1 MSLLSKLLA
10 LLVVGYGLYGVVMV
24 AIHKRYI
31 YPFDQTVFDHPAFTP
46 VEIAAPGA
54 APLPAFVAEG
64 GPDAP
69 VIVYFM
75 GNGGSLD
82 LFRSILDY
90 HLGQGASV
98 VAMSYRGGGGTAGPT
113 SEAQLKT
120 DALALMDAL
129 PGLGF
134 ANPPLVHGYSLGSGL
149 AVHVAARREVR
160 AVLLSAPYDRLCTLL
175 AQASYLP
182 ACWLPGVEKWRSAD
196 DLDGVDAQVTIL
208 HGDLD
213 ALIPPERSE
222 ALRGAMERAGIKV
235 TRAEIAGANHV
246 DLMAIPDNVTA
257 LDAFW
262 ADHL

>member
-1 MSLLSKLLA
+1 MSLLGKLLV
-10 LLVVGYGLYGVVMV
+10 LLVLGYGVYGVVMV

-46 VEIAAPGA
+46 VEIAVAGA
-54 APLPAFVAEG
+54 SPLPAYVAKG
-64 GPDAP
+64 APDAP

-98 VAMSYRGGGGTAGPT
+98 VAMSYRGGGGTPGPT
-113 SEAQLKT
+113 SEAQLKK

-134 ANPPLVHGYSLGSGL
+134 EDPPLVHGYSLGTGV
-149 AVHVAARREVR
+149 AVHVAARREVA

-196 DLDGVDAQVTIL
+196 DLGGINAPVTIL

-213 ALIPPERSE
+213 ALIPQVRSE
-222 ALRGAMERAGIKV
+222 GLKEAMEGAGIEV
-235 TRAEIAGANHV
+235 MRAVIAGANHV
-246 DLMAIPDNVTA
+246 DLMAFSDYLAA

>member
-1 MSLLSKLLA
+1 MSLLGKLLV
-10 LLVVGYGLYGVVMV
+10 LLIVGYGLYGAVMV

-31 YPFDQTVFDHPAFTP
+31 YPFDQTVFNHPDFTAVEIP
-46 VEIAAPGA
+46 VEGA
-54 APLPAFVAEG
+54 APLPAYVAEG
-64 GPDAP
+64 PPDAP

-98 VAMSYRGGGGTAGPT
+98 VAMSYRGGGGTPGPT
-113 SEAQLKT
+113 SEAQLKA

-134 ANPPLVHGYSLGSGL
+134 EDPPLVHGYSLGSGL
-149 AVHVAARREVR
+149 AVHVAARRKVA

-175 AQASYLP
+175 AKASYLP
-182 ACWLPGVEKWRSAD
+182 ACRLPGVETWRSAD
-196 DLDGVDAQVTIL
+196 DLDGIEAPITIL
-208 HGDLD
+208 HGDRD
-213 ALIPPERSE
+213 ALIPPVRSE
-222 ALRGAMERAGIKV
+222 GLRDAMESTGIEV
-235 TRAEIAGANHV
+235 TRTEIAGANHV
-246 DLMAIPDNVTA
+246 DLMSFPDYLAA